1 METNKKSSVVKFD
14 FQHGFANDTII
25 LKVNGKEVLKKDGI
39 SSDLRISLA
48 GSFTLDV
55 PNGQINLEIIVP
67 TKNLSSSQTI
77 MIDSEG
83 KYVGISIIN
92 SETKNPRLKIT
103 ELNEQP
109 FYL

>member
-1 METNKKSSVVKFD
+1 METNKKSVIKFD
-14 FQHGFANDTII
+14 FQDGFANDIII
-25 LKVNGKEVLKKDGI
+25 LKINGEEVLKKDDV

-48 GSFTLDV
+48 ESFTIEV
-55 PNGQINLEIIVP
+55 PHGQTQLEIIVP
-67 TKNLSSSQTI
+67 TRNLSISKTI

-83 KYVGISIIN
+83 QKYIGISIIN
-92 SETKNPRLKIT
+92 PETKNPELKIT

>member
-1 METNKKSSVVKFD
+1 METNKKSVVKFD

-25 LKVNGKEVLKKDGI
+25 LKINGKEVLKKDDV

-48 GSFTLDV
+48 ESFTIEV
-55 PNGQINLEIIVP
+55 PNGQAKLEITVP
-67 TKNLSSSQTI
+67 TKNLSLSKTI
-77 MIDSEG
+77 MIDLES
-83 KYVGISIIN
+83 KYIGISIIN
-92 SETKNPRLKIT
+92 LETKNPELKIT